1 MTNRQA
7 NQAALGFALVL
18 SAGVALGGPAA
29 ELAAQDPADSSPRP
43 MTVEDV
49 LAFRSP
55 SAVTVS
61 PDGSWVAFVVSEPDM
76 EADRMETNV
85 WVVPSVG
92 GPEDA
97 RRLTVSEGP
106 DDSPAWHPSSEWL
119 AFGSARDGE
128 RQVYGI
134 RPDGGEA
141 WQVTSHVAA
150 VTAFDFSP
158 DGSRLGFLASPPK
171 SEADEELEKRRGR
184 PMVQDSAYADQWT
197 HLYVA
202 EMAEDRSAGAATRW
216 SRDGL
221 QVENL
226 VWSPDSRAV
235 AFGGR
240 SSPVLRT
247 LFHGATYVQE
257 GPEDDA
263 RQVTT
268 MEGADGPVGWD
279 RDTGLVIAGSGE
291 VLGTLNRQLW
301 RVPSAAGESG
311 ARVPISLTSGLDENA
326 ALVHMDGSRLLI
338 SASRRTGTA
347 LYQIPL
353 SGGQPT
359 GAPIQVTDD
368 SRYYS
373 AMSASRDG
381 TRIAFT
387 AEDGTNPPE
396 VFVSDAATFMPR
408 RLTDLNPHT
417 ADLALGS
424 QRVERWS
431 SRADGEEIEGILT
444 LPVGYEEGDRVSLV
458 LVIHGGPS
466 GVSSDRF
473 HATRG
478 AYPVQVY
485 AGMGFAVLQP
495 NYRGSTGYGERF
507 RGLNRGDIS
516 GRDWVDVDSGVDAMI
531 ERGIAD
537 PARLAVS
544 GWSFGGHH
552 TYWGI
557 TRTDRFK
564 AASAGAGAN
573 DLISMYSQTDL
584 PEFYHTYLGPKPWED
599 WELYEERSA
608 YRYVDRVTTPL
619 LIQVGENDERVPAE
633 QSIQFFEAVRAIGK
647 APVELVIYPGQPHG
661 VQSPR
666 LRRDLMTRNVEWL
679 RKWIPPR
686 SAAAATRSPP
696 RFAANPPAGSGPRSG
711 SSG

>member
-1 MTNRQA
+1 MTRRDA
-7 NQAALGFALVL
+7 PKVAIAFAALLFAAV
-18 SAGVALGGPAA
+18 SPVGPAPR
-29 ELAAQDPADSSPRP
+29 LAAQSPDDPSPRP
-43 MTVEDV
+43 MTVDDV
-49 LAFRSP
+49 LALGSP
-55 SAVTVS
+55 SGVAIS
-61 PDGSWVAFVVSEPDM
+61 PDGSWVAFVVSEADM
-76 EADRMETNV
+76 EADRTETSV
-85 WVVPSVG
+85 WIVPSDT
-92 GPEDA
+92 GPDDA
-97 RRLTVSEGP
+97 RRLTASGVDE
-106 DDSPAWHPSSEWL
+106 SPAWHPSGEWI
-119 AFGSARDGE
+119 AFASSRDGE

-141 WQVTSHVAA
+141 WQVTSHVSA
-150 VTAFDFSP
+150 VASFALSP
-158 DGSRLGFLASPPK
+158 DGSRLGFLAAPPK
-171 SEADEELEKRRGR
+171 TEADEELEKHRGR

-202 EMAEDRSAGAATRW
+202 EMAADGSAGEATRW

-221 QVENL
+221 HVENL

-235 AFGGR
+235 AFGAR
-240 SSPVLRT
+240 PSPVLRT
-247 LFHGATYVQE
+247 RYNGATYVQD
-257 GPEDDA
+257 GPEEDA

-268 MEGADGPVGWD
+268 MEGPDGPVAWD
-279 RDTGLVIAGSGE
+279 DGTGLVVTASGQ
-291 VLGTLNRQLW
+291 VLGTFNRQLW
-301 RVPSAAGESG
+301 SVSPGAGDSG
-311 ARVPISLTSGLDENA
+311 APDPVSLTAGLDENA
-326 ALVHMDGSRLLI
+326 TLVHIDGSRLLV
-338 SASRRTGTA
+338 SASQRTGAA
-347 LYQIPL
+347 LHHIPM
-353 SGGQPT
+353 SDGKAAGPPS
-359 GAPIQVTDD
+359 AVTDD
-368 SRYYS
+368 RGFYS
-373 AMSASRDG
+373 AMSASDDG

-387 AEDGTNPPE
+387 AEDGTNPPD
-396 VFVSDAATFMPR
+396 VFVSDAGTFAPR
-408 RLTDLNPHT
+408 RLTDLNPGT
-417 ADLALGS
+417 ADLALGP
-424 QRVERWS
+424 QRVERWR
-431 SRADGEEIEGILT
+431 SRADSEEIEGVLT
-444 LPVGYEEGDRVSLV
+444 LPVGYEEGDRVPLV

-473 HATRG
+473 HGTRG

-647 APVELVIYPGQPHG
+647 APTELVIYPGQPHG
-661 VQSPR
+661 VRSPR
-666 LRRDLMTRNVEWL
+666 LRRDLMTRNVQWL
-679 RKWIPPR
+679 RKWVLPDPNLDG
-686 SAAAATRSPP
+686 A
-696 RFAANPPAGSGPRSG
+696 PAPLPEADHT
-711 SSG
+711 